1 MNGTTIAIRT
11 LASVVVLLGAACAA
25 GCGTNRPP
33 TNGDNGKPTAA
44 LPEATGACSQE
55 GETRTCR
62 RLISE
67 HAGVVTCSYGTQQ
80 CSSGMWTACG
90 GASQS
95 IASFQ
100 KGNATPALAPTF
112 LPGLKVVRLPSA
124 ASRATLAAAP
134 GTPAAAAQG
143 AQ

>member
-1 MNGTTIAIRT
+1 MNGTSIAIRT
-11 LASVVVLLGAACAA
+11 LTSVVVLLGAAYAA
-25 GCGTNRPP
+25 GCGSNRPP
-33 TNGDNGKPTAA
+33 TLSDNGKPVAQ

-55 GETRTCR
+55 GETRSCR

-80 CSSGMWTACG
+80 CSGGTWTGCG

-100 KGNATPALAPTF
+100 KGNMTSALAPQF
-112 LPGLKVVRLPSA
+112 LPTLKVVRLPSTT
-124 ASRATLAAAP
+124 SRAALAA
-134 GTPAAAAQG
+134 TPATPAAAQG
-143 AQ
+143 AP